1 MNRTLLSLGIVLTLL
16 AGGACRS
23 EAPAENTVDGGNG
36 DIRVGLILDLSGE
49 GAAAGQSLKNGAE
62 MARDEINAGGG
73 VLSRQVELV
82 VEDGRGT
89 PEQAGAAV
97 AKLTGEGRVRA
108 LVGGLGS
115 AGGSAA
121 AKAQAG
127 QVPFVVA
134 SVTDP
139 KATEAGDYVF
149 RVAVP
154 DSFQGE
160 AMAKYAANNLIAG
173 SAAILSEADSAYG
186 DGLARV
192 FDETFSGLG
201 GRVVQRQTYA
211 GSDQDFKSQLTTISA
226 ANPDVIYVPGRDA
239 RIAAIARQA
248 KELGI
253 RASLLGSDG
262 WTSPQVLQA
271 GGSALDGVYAT
282 GLYSADDPTPEAR
295 KFASAYRTRYGNP
308 PDAHAALGYDAV
320 RLLADAISRA
330 GSDAGPKLR
339 AALGQTANFG
349 GVTGAITLTPERNAT
364 RPTVIFKLQDGKAF
378 PVYREEPRPGGAAG
392 QNPPAGS

>member
-23 EAPAENTVDGGNG
+23 EGPAEKTVDGGNG
-36 DIRVGLILDLSGE
+36 NIRVGLILDLSGE

-73 VLSRQVELV
+73 VMGRQVELV
-82 VEDGRGT
+82 IEDGRGT
-89 PEQAGAAV
+89 PEQAV

-108 LVGGLGS
+108 LVGGVGS
-115 AGGSAA
+115 ADGSAA

-134 SVTDP
+134 SATDP
-139 KATEAGDYVF
+139 KVTEAGDYVF

-160 AMAKYAANNLIAG
+160 AMAKYAANNLMAG
-173 SAAILSEADSAYG
+173 SAAILSEAGSAYG

-253 RASLLGSDG
+253 RAPLLGSDG
-262 WTSPQVLQA
+262 LTSPQVLQA
-271 GGSALDGVYAT
+271 GGSALDGAYAT

-295 KFASAYRTRYGNP
+295 KFASAYRARYGNP

-320 RLLADAISRA
+320 RLLADAMSRA

-339 AALGQTANFG
+339 SALGQTANFG

-364 RPTVIFKLQDGKAF
+364 RPAVIFKLQDGKAF
-378 PVYREEPRPGGAAG
+378 PVYREESRPHGAAG
-392 QNPPAGS
+392 QNPPAGN